1 MKETVDFVIN
11 EICDRLKPGPL
22 PVLPPT
28 VPLSEPGC
36 CLPLGLFTP
45 VDKCRPGYE
54 DEDLCEKIKNLEQIL
69 KDFDIHAEVNCVSI
83 GSSVNR
89 YELELGPGMRIN
101 EIMSLA
107 DDLAFRLEVP
117 AVRMIPRIK
126 GKAVIGIEVPN
137 GHKRLLH
144 VREILDDI
152 AVRDN
157 HSLLCV
163 GIGKDVDGKV
173 VTINMEQIPHLLIT
187 GTVGSGKSVC
197 IDALLTGLM
206 YKALPN
212 EVKFILID
220 TEVVNL
226 AKYNGSPYMYKP
238 VITDVKEA
246 VSTLKW
252 AVNEMEQRVE
262 LLKKNN
268 VADFKAYNQ
277 QTAKHMMPIVIV
289 VNELKHIMRRSRL
302 YVEMAIDALAQKGH
316 VCGIHMVVATKQLT
330 EDVITDGVRENI
342 PSRMAF
348 AVSSR
353 KESQLSLGTD
363 GAEKLIGKG
372 DMLYY
377 PAGAK
382 GPLRVQV
389 AYISD
394 EEVNRVAEYVKKQAE
409 KYPMD

>member
-45 VDKCRPGYE
+45 VDKCSPGYA
-54 DEDLCEKIKNLEQIL
+54 DEDLCEKVKNLEQIL
-69 KDFDIHAEVNCVSI
+69 KDFNIDAAVNCVSI

-101 EIMSLA
+101 DVMSLA
-107 DDLAFRLEVP
+107 DDLAFRLAVP

-137 GHKRLLH
+137 GHKRLLYI
-144 VREILDDI
+144 REILDDM

-173 VTINMEQIPHLLIT
+173 ITINMEQIPHLLIT

-268 VADFKAYNQ
+268 VTDLKTYNQ

-289 VNELKHIMRRSRL
+289 VNELKHIMRQSWI
-302 YVEMAIDALAQKGH
+302 YVEAAIDSLAQKGSI
-316 VCGIHMVVATKQLT
+316 CGIHMILVTKHLT
-330 EDVITDGVRENI
+330 EDVITGIVRENI
-342 PSRMAF
+342 PSRIAF

-353 KESQLSLGTD
+353 KESQLVLGRD
-363 GAEKLIGKG
+363 GAEKLIGQG
-372 DMLYY
+372 DMLYC
-377 PAGAK
+377 PAGTK
-382 GPLRVQV
+382 DPLRVQG
-389 AYISD
+389 AYVSD
-394 EEVNRVAEYVKKQAE
+394 EEVDRVAEYVKKQAE